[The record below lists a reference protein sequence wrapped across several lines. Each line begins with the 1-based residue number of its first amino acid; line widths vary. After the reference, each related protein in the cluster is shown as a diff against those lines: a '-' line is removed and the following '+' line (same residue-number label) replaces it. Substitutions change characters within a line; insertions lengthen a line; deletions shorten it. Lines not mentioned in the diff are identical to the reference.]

1 MKLTGTSFRGLITT
15 VISITLATQYL
26 NSIEQDETIISVI
39 YYYVVETLFISDEEK
54 RICD

>member
-1 MKLTGTSFRGLITT
+1 MKLTGIIFSLLITT
-15 VISITLATQYL
+15 VISISSAALDL
-26 NSIEQDETIISVI
+26 NSKEQDETIISVI

>member
-1 MKLTGTSFRGLITT
+1 MKLTGTTFRGLITT

-26 NSIEQDETIISVI
+26 NSKEQDETIISVI